1 MQTFYKR
8 LLQKR
13 ETLSLLE
20 KQVLE
25 YILSHPEKIIQ
36 MNLSQVSKETFV
48 STATISRTCKQLG
61 YAGFQE
67 LKYTLSQYVKTEK
80 QQLPVSFSSITG
92 IEEMAERI
100 RVEVDQTLSHLNKEN
115 LSKGADYLIKSNR
128 VEFFGVGASLP
139 SCLDAARKLTFSGR
153 IANAREDWDE
163 LRAVAHS
170 LTPDDVAILVSYSGE
185 TIHIIEFATI
195 LKERNVPIIGI
206 IGTDNSQLEQLASLT
221 YQAKITN
228 CYYGDVDM
236 SSRIPLNLVLEFL
249 IIHYLNIS
257 TLLTD

>member
-25 YILSHPEKIIQ
+25 YILNHPEKIIQ
-36 MNLSQVSKETFV
+36 MNLNQVSKETFV
-48 STATISRTCKQLG
+48 STATISRTCKKLG

-67 LKYTLSQYVKTEK
+67 LKYTLSQYVKTET
-80 QQLPVSFSSITG
+80 QQLPFSFPSITG

-170 LTPDDVAILVSYSGE
+170 LTPNDVAILVSYSGE

-206 IGTDNSQLEQLASLT
+206 IGTDNSQLEQLANLT

-249 IIHYLNIS
+249 IIHYLNI
-257 TLLTD
+257 TILLTK

>member
-1 MQTFYKR
+1 
-8 LLQKR
+8 
-13 ETLSLLE
+13 
-20 KQVLE
+20 
-25 YILSHPEKIIQ
+25 
-36 MNLSQVSKETFV
+36 
-48 STATISRTCKQLG
+48 
-61 YAGFQE
+61 
-67 LKYTLSQYVKTEK
+67 
-80 QQLPVSFSSITG
+80 
-92 IEEMAERI
+92 MAERI

>member
-36 MNLSQVSKETFV
+36 MNLNQVSKETFV

-80 QQLPVSFSSITG
+80 QQLPSSFSSITG
-92 IEEMAERI
+92 IVEMAERI

-257 TLLTD
+257 TSLAD

>member
-80 QQLPVSFSSITG
+80 QQLPLSFSSITG
-92 IEEMAERI
+92 IEELAERI

-257 TLLTD
+257 TLLKD

>member
-36 MNLSQVSKETFV
+36 MNLNQVSKETFV

-80 QQLPVSFSSITG
+80 QQLPSSFSSITG
-92 IEEMAERI
+92 IEELAERI

-257 TLLTD
+257 TLLKD

>member
-80 QQLPVSFSSITG
+80 QQLPLSFSSITG

-115 LSKGADYLIKSNR
+115 LSK
-128 VEFFGVGASLP
+128 VH
-139 SCLDAARKLTFSGR
+139 
-153 IANAREDWDE
+153 EDNE
-163 LRAVAHS
+163 AK
-170 LTPDDVAILVSYSGE
+170 
-185 TIHIIEFATI
+185 TI
-195 LKERNVPIIGI
+195 
-206 IGTDNSQLEQLASLT
+206 LASLSELGIKL
-221 YQAKITN
+221 YEINIEEDIQAVFKQ
-228 CYYGDVDM
+228 GGK
-236 SSRIPLNLVLEFL
+236 R
-249 IIHYLNIS
+249 
-257 TLLTD
+257 

>member
-1 MQTFYKR
+1 MQLFYKR

-80 QQLPVSFSSITG
+80 QQLPLSFSSITG

-257 TLLTD
+257 TLLKD

>member
-80 QQLPVSFSSITG
+80 QQLPLSFSSITG

-228 CYYGDVDM
+228 CYYGDVYM

-257 TLLTD
+257 TLLKD

>member
-80 QQLPVSFSSITG
+80 QQLPLSFSSITV

-257 TLLTD
+257 TLLKD

>member
-36 MNLSQVSKETFV
+36 MNLNQVSKETFV

-80 QQLPVSFSSITG
+80 QQLPLSFSSITG

-257 TLLTD
+257 TLLKD

>member
-80 QQLPVSFSSITG
+80 QQLPLSFSSITG
-92 IEEMAERI
+92 IEEMAKRI

>member
-67 LKYTLSQYVKTEK
+67 LKYTFSQYVKTEK
-80 QQLPVSFSSITG
+80 QQLPLSFSSITG

-257 TLLTD
+257 TLLKD

>member
-48 STATISRTCKQLG
+48 SIATISRTCKQLG

-80 QQLPVSFSSITG
+80 QQLPLSFSSITG

-257 TLLTD
+257 TLLKD

>member
-80 QQLPVSFSSITG
+80 QQLPLSFSSITG

-185 TIHIIEFATI
+185 TIHIIEFTTI

>member
-36 MNLSQVSKETFV
+36 MNLNQVSKETFV

-80 QQLPVSFSSITG
+80 QQLPSSFSSITG
-92 IEEMAERI
+92 IEELAERI

>member
-80 QQLPVSFSSITG
+80 QQLPLSFSSITG

-257 TLLTD
+257 TLLKD

>member
-36 MNLSQVSKETFV
+36 MNLNQVSKETFV

-80 QQLPVSFSSITG
+80 QQLPLSFSSITG

>member
-80 QQLPVSFSSITG
+80 QQLPLSFSSITG

>member
-80 QQLPVSFSSITG
+80 QQLPLSFSSITG

-163 LRAVAHS
+163 LRTVAHS

>member
-80 QQLPVSFSSITG
+80 QQLPLSFSSITG

-195 LKERNVPIIGI
+195 LKQRNVPIIGI

-257 TLLTD
+257 TLLKD

>member
-48 STATISRTCKQLG
+48 STDTISRNCKKLG

-80 QQLPVSFSSITG
+80 QQLPLSFSSITG

-257 TLLTD
+257 TLLKD

>member
-80 QQLPVSFSSITG
+80 QQLPSSFSSITG

-257 TLLTD
+257 TLLKD